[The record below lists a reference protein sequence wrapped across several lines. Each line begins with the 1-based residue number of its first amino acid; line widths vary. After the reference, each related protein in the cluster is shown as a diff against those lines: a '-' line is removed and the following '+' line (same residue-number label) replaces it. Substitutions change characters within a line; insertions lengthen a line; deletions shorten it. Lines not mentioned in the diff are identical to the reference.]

1 MRQKNRYSRFRM
13 YAATTLLAFMI
24 PALFSISMVIS
35 NKQKY
40 LDNIIEYI
48 NKVSPINIYISDI
61 SISYKLE
68 LVLDN
73 VKLYSKNN
81 PKAFFEMDKASLG
94 FNIFRIFIKKDPLYL
109 LSDVNINNADFY
121 PNLLDTSIFKSD
133 DTNKNAYTDSRDII
147 NNITTIFQEKNI
159 NIKNFSAKMVDN
171 NNTTEVSITDLKG
184 NFRDYGYFLSYDLNL
199 PDKTIV
205 NFNVE
210 SSTNLANIKSEISGR
225 DDRNELFKYDLF
237 VTNTFYDIFIGLQ
250 NKNKYDFINFTY
262 NYDDEDILFSITN
275 IKLTKYTVYKF
286 MNIALDTPI
295 VRKFAKLDNKTIS
308 SVSNYIN
315 TFRNAEINSYGYY
328 SFKES
333 MLDIGLSK
341 STIPLAIMLPS
352 KRLA

>member
-1 MRQKNRYSRFRM
+1 MQKTRYSKFRM
-13 YAATTLLAFMI
+13 YVATTLLAFMI
-24 PALFSISMVIS
+24 PALFSISIVIS

-40 LDNIIEYI
+40 LDNVIEYI

-81 PKAFFEMDKASLG
+81 QKAFFEMDRASLR

-159 NIKNFSAKMVDN
+159 NIKNFSAKLVDN
-171 NNTTEVSITDLKG
+171 NNITEVSITDLNG

-250 NKNKYDFINFTY
+250 NKSKYDFINFTY
-262 NYDDEDILFSITN
+262 NYNKEDMVFSVTN
-275 IKLTKYTVYKF
+275 IKLTKDTVHKF
-286 MNIALDTPI
+286 MSIALDTPI
-295 VRKFAKLDNKTIS
+295 VSKFVKLDNKTIS
-308 SVSNYIN
+308 TVSNYIN
-315 TFRNAEINSYGYY
+315 TFRDAEINSSGYY
-328 SFKES
+328 SFKERK
-333 MLDIGLSK
+333 K
-341 STIPLAIMLPS
+341 SHIDFDLNVRDKLFNVAILI
-352 KRLA
+352 